1 MRVSQP
7 PRTSRCRSD
16 VAHLTVSWYSE
27 LPPLPEWLVLRHQEA
42 SDALEGFSDELYHIV
57 SLLKH
62 VIGLKHGYSFK
73 KKYRG
78 TWL

>member
-1 MRVSQP
+1 M
-7 PRTSRCRSD
+7 SRCRSD

-57 SLLKH
+57 SL
-62 VIGLKHGYSFK
+62 G
-73 KKYRG
+73 
-78 TWL
+78 